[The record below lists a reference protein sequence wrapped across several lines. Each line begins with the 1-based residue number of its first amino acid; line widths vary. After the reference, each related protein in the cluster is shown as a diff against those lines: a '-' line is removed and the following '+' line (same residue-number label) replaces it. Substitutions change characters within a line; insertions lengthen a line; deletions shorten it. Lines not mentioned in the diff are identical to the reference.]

1 MPAMKILIVRT
12 FSSLAVAFFAVSL
25 ALPQT
30 PIRARTESGREVIL
44 SPDGTWKYATESE
57 GHAPATRSTVGKTLF
72 KARQGNFGLWY
83 DASKWSLYPDNDVE
97 GRIQFKL
104 KRGDAYGM
112 LIIEELPVPIA
123 TLKAAA
129 LANAKSAA
137 TDAKITF
144 EGSTSIDGKEV
155 MVMKIDGTIQEIPF
169 RYFGYYYGGKNGTI
183 QVLTYTGQSLF
194 EKYEPDFAEF
204 LNGLVIY

>member
-1 MPAMKILIVRT
+1 MKIHIGQIL
-12 FSSLAVAFFAVSL
+12 SSIAVALFAAGL

-30 PIRARTESGREVIL
+30 PIRARTESGRDVIL
-44 SPDGTWKYATESE
+44 SPDGTWKYATEAES
-57 GHAPATRSTVGKTLF
+57 HAPTTRSTAGKTLF
-72 KARQGNFGLWY
+72 KATQGNFGLWY
-83 DASKWSLYPDNDVE
+83 DASKWSLSPNNDVE

-112 LIIEELPVPIA
+112 LIIEELPIPLT

-137 TDAKITF
+137 PDAKITF
-144 EGSTSIDGKEV
+144 EGNTNIDGKDV
-155 MVMKIDGTIQEIPF
+155 LIMKIDGTIEEIPF

-194 EKYEPDFAEF
+194 EKYEQDLAEF